1 MKASPALLAA
11 TALVLTSFAYA
22 QANSDK
28 TPAPQARPAPTTH
41 RGAVPGGAGNGG
53 APQPAPGMAIA
64 EQGITNSKPKHKPHA
79 KMENSG
85 DPHEN
90 MNGREAGSGMATG
103 RRTID
108 ANASANAEIKA
119 RARYLWEQNGC
130 PAVRDLEFWL
140 QAEAKIKPRERH
152 VRLSR

>member
-28 TPAPQARPAPTTH
+28 TPAPQAKPAPTTH
-41 RGAVPGGAGNGG
+41 RGGAPGHAGNG
-53 APQPAPGMAIA
+53 APQPAPGMAIT
-64 EQGITNSKPKHKPHA
+64 EQGITNSKPKPKPHT
-79 KMENSG
+79 KVENSG

-103 RRTID
+103 RRTAD
-108 ANASANAEIKA
+108 AHANANAEIHGREA
-119 RARYLWEQNGC
+119 GSGMATGRRTHMPPPQSGRSGNAAPANGT
-130 PAVRDLEFWL
+130 AT
-140 QAEAKIKPRERH
+140 H
-152 VRLSR
+152 